1 MTFLFI
7 WWKPSEA
14 RMPEF
19 NAIEVKNLTKK
30 FGDFVA
36 VDGVSFEIP
45 RGEIFGL
52 LGPNGAGKTTTIR
65 MLCGLLLPSAGDGTV
80 LGFDVRRQ
88 PEEIKR
94 RIGYMSQ
101 KFSLYNDLTAYENID
116 FYARL
121 YGVPRS
127 ERKGRI
133 AELIEMAGLEGFER
147 ELTTNLS
154 GAWRQRLALA
164 CAIAHKPPM
173 LFLDEPTAGVDPVSR
188 REFWDL
194 IYEMAG
200 QDVSVLATT
209 HYMDEAEYCNMIGM
223 MYRGKLIA
231 LDDPDTLKEQM
242 EGILL
247 EIECDHPNRAVA
259 LADEFPGVIDAAVH
273 GILVHVII
281 EDESGVHRVKK
292 LFKHNQ
298 ITINRLEVVLP
309 SLEDVF
315 ISMVEEEREKVLAEF
330 ETEG

>member
-1 MTFLFI
+1 MN
-7 WWKPSEA
+7 KS
-14 RMPEF
+14 
-19 NAIEVKNLTKK
+19 NAIEVRDLTRR
-30 FGDFVA
+30 FGKFVA
-36 VDGVSFEIP
+36 VDHVNFEIP
-45 RGEIFGL
+45 KGEIFGL

-65 MLCGLLLPSAGDGTV
+65 MLCGLLMPTEGTGTV
-80 LGFDVRRQ
+80 LGFDVRKE
-88 PEEIKR
+88 PEEIKK

-101 KFSLYNDLTAYENID
+101 KFSLYDDLTAYENIN

-121 YGVPRS
+121 YGVPRA
-127 ERKGRI
+127 ELKPRI
-133 AELIEMAGLEGFER
+133 AELIEMAGLTGYER
-147 ELTTNLS
+147 ELTHNLS

-231 LDDPDTLKEQM
+231 LDDPDSLKEQM

-247 EIECDHPNRAVA
+247 EIECNHPNQAVA
-259 LADEFPGVIDAAVH
+259 LANEFPGVIDAAMH
-273 GILVHVII
+273 GVLVHVLI
-281 EDESGVHRVKK
+281 EEEKVERKIAR
-292 LFKHNQ
+292 LFKDNG
-298 ITINRLEVVLP
+298 ITVSRMEVVLP

-315 ISMVEEEREKVLAEF
+315 ISMVDEERVKVLAEF
-330 ETEG
+330 EENK

>member
-1 MTFLFI
+1 MSKT
-7 WWKPSEA
+7 
-14 RMPEF
+14 
-19 NAIEVKNLTKK
+19 NAIEVRSLTRK

-36 VDGVSFEIP
+36 VDQVSFEIP

-65 MLCGLLLPSAGDGTV
+65 MLCGLLMPSSGEASV
-80 LGFDVRRQ
+80 LGYDVRYK
-88 PEEIKR
+88 PEEIKK

-101 KFSLYNDLTAYENID
+101 KFSLYNDLTAYENIN

-121 YGVPRS
+121 YGVPRA
-127 ERKGRI
+127 ELKPRI
-133 AELIEMAGLEGFER
+133 AELIEMAGLTGFER
-147 ELTTNLS
+147 ELTGNLS

-164 CAIAHKPPM
+164 CSIAHKPPM

-200 QDVSVLATT
+200 NDVSVLATT

-231 LDDPDTLKEQM
+231 LDDPDSLKEKM

-259 LADEFPGVIDAAVH
+259 LADAMPGVIDAAVH
-273 GILVHVII
+273 GILVHIII
-281 EDESGVHRVKK
+281 EDDKFERQVRK
-292 LFKHNQ
+292 LLKQNG
-298 ITINRLEVVLP
+298 ITITRLEIVLP

-315 ISMVEEEREKVLAEF
+315 ISMVEEERKSVEM
-330 ETEG
+330 